1 MPYRVILLND
11 NESVVIHSPINSKI
25 KLVSGVIHQSAESID
40 SFDFS
45 FNQGNPADA
54 FINELITEIVVQDA
68 KSGVVEFEGRI
79 RNRTGQTQSN
89 GETVKRYSADDALI
103 YLTDSSQYL
112 FNYSGLP
119 SGLFKKLVE
128 HHNAHVE
135 PHKQFAVGRCEID
148 SYKVYVD
155 DDNQGVNLTLQ
166 VGDNATIK
174 QTTRYI
180 WNDSNQLLN
189 IATSVLGVTHTVEQ
203 VGTGAFA
210 GKYLLRHPIP
220 AWGISGWV
228 QAEDIV
234 EVYATSTGSTAT
246 VNNIANATSVY
257 VPGTKVKVK
266 NTASI
271 YYQSADGTGRT
282 NIPSFV
288 KGWVLTTRE
297 YSSQYNRYAIYHNG
311 THIAWID
318 ASNLEGGASQP
329 PSQPIEFDGKYVT
342 RTRSIEADVNY
353 THSTLDAIKEHL
365 LHPFG
370 AEIYWEKIEGV
381 RTLHIVNRRVNE
393 TDKRIAIGLNMVSM
407 QENFDPT
414 GIITRLVPI
423 GKEKREDV
431 DPALQSVQMLAQTL
445 GTEKIVTSPIIELG
459 GGSDG

>member
-234 EVYATSTGSTAT
+234 EVYAT
-246 VNNIANATSVY
+246 
-257 VPGTKVKVK
+257 
-266 NTASI
+266 
-271 YYQSADGTGRT
+271 
-282 NIPSFV
+282 
-288 KGWVLTTRE
+288 
-297 YSSQYNRYAIYHNG
+297 
-311 THIAWID
+311 
-318 ASNLEGGASQP
+318 
-329 PSQPIEFDGKYVT
+329 
-342 RTRSIEADVNY
+342 
-353 THSTLDAIKEHL
+353 
-365 LHPFG
+365 
-370 AEIYWEKIEGV
+370 
-381 RTLHIVNRRVNE
+381 
-393 TDKRIAIGLNMVSM
+393 
-407 QENFDPT
+407 
-414 GIITRLVPI
+414 
-423 GKEKREDV
+423 
-431 DPALQSVQMLAQTL
+431 
-445 GTEKIVTSPIIELG
+445 
-459 GGSDG
+459 